1 MHKHTVLY
9 RPVIAILACAL
20 AACCGAAAFFDIRA
34 FYVTGAIAAAAFLL
48 CLLGMR
54 RAQKEVERF
63 IAETGDAIS
72 SLLTDTLIN
81 FPLPI
86 IAAKDGE
93 ITWYNR
99 RAGEDIFSEEE
110 WHARPVKE
118 LLGEEKNARKT
129 FCFERNGRRYT
140 VYPVCAEEEQELVL
154 YYLIDDTELK
164 NLAAEYERSRPA
176 IFMISVD
183 NYGELLQYG
192 KENDRSQ
199 LLTQVERRIEEFVT
213 ANSGLLI
220 KTDRDRYVAVREEKY
235 RCPCGAALSI
245 A

>member
-99 RAGEDIFSEEE
+99 RAGEDIF
-110 WHARPVKE
+110 P
-118 LLGEEKNARKT
+118 
-129 FCFERNGRRYT
+129 
-140 VYPVCAEEEQELVL
+140 
-154 YYLIDDTELK
+154 
-164 NLAAEYERSRPA
+164 
-176 IFMISVD
+176 
-183 NYGELLQYG
+183 
-192 KENDRSQ
+192 
-199 LLTQVERRIEEFVT
+199 
-213 ANSGLLI
+213 
-220 KTDRDRYVAVREEKY
+220 
-235 RCPCGAALSI
+235 
-245 A
+245 